1 MLLNQQ
7 HICDCWVRKQRQNH
21 LWLIAFD
28 HMVNIAKQQ
37 DVDPTSLS
45 YFSDKYISSLKS
57 MSVSDS
63 FLASY
68 KASSTTYK

>member
-1 MLLNQQ
+1 MLSEKAKTESFM
-7 HICDCWVRKQRQNH
+7 IV
-21 LWLIAFD
+21 LIAFD
-28 HMVNIAKQQ
+28 HVVNIAKQQ
-37 DVDPTSLS
+37 DVDPTLLS